1 MKHRSR
7 VFSKGDGRRG
17 WSFVCT
23 HGTCAVRIRLS
34 QLVEVKMGASTTIGF
49 LGILLAVMESSSDCV
64 VIMVVV
70 LSFYEYNVDS
80 LARQS
85 AGSQ

>member
-1 MKHRSR
+1 
-7 VFSKGDGRRG
+7 
-17 WSFVCT
+17 
-23 HGTCAVRIRLS
+23 
-34 QLVEVKMGASTTIGF
+34 MGASTTIGF